1 MYLHTRYKPNLFLYY
16 LALAIYIVRLPGD
29 NKYAYFNIMDTFYK
43 VYILKVDLVFLYH
56 SDAVLQ
62 QIYINKKKKTGK
74 KLVYLPGCQEF
85 SLWIYVMPLISNG
98 LLL

>member
-1 MYLHTRYKPNLFLYY
+1 
-16 LALAIYIVRLPGD
+16 
-29 NKYAYFNIMDTFYK
+29 MDKFYK

-62 QIYINKKKKTGK
+62 QIYIKKKDRK
-74 KLVYLPGCQEF
+74 KISVFTRLPRI
-85 SLWIYVMPLISNG
+85 LLMDYVMPLISNG

>member
-1 MYLHTRYKPNLFLYY
+1 
-16 LALAIYIVRLPGD
+16 
-29 NKYAYFNIMDTFYK
+29 MDKFYK

-62 QIYINKKKKTGK
+62 QIYTKKKTGK

-85 SLWIYVMPLISNG
+85 FLWTM
-98 LLL
+98 